1 MHERVRF
8 FHFFGRRVTA
18 AAVGL
23 CLCALAGF
31 TAVLAQE
38 QQPKDGRYYET
49 LARKAYQEKDYASFL
64 ENMKAAAELRP
75 NHPRLMFNLAAAYSL
90 NGRGGEALNWL
101 ARLADMG
108 LVFQAA
114 ADDDF
119 VSIKNSDEFK
129 TILKRVERNKARVGD
144 GATAFTLREKG
155 FIPEGI
161 AYDPATG
168 TFYLSSVYRRKI
180 VSVGPGGEAKDFASE
195 RDGLWSVLGMRVDAA
210 RRLLWVTTAAH
221 RQMSNFKE
229 DENGASGLFK
239 FDLRTGKLLKKY
251 LLPNK
256 PKPHL
261 LGDLVINS
269 RGDVFASD
277 SRTPA
282 VYVVTR
288 GRDELVPLV
297 EGEPFTSPQG
307 LALTSDEQQL
317 FVADYS
323 KGLFVINLRTRKL
336 TSLAPAPNVTL
347 LGVDG
352 IYSHRGSL
360 LAVQN
365 GVNPA
370 RLVRL
375 FPSRDLSRIERL
387 EVIEAN
393 NPLFDEPTLGVLVGD
408 NFYLVA
414 NSQWGA
420 IDEEGRL
427 APPEKLKEH
436 VVLKINLSARVAL
449 HLSPTSAFFIL
460 PVHSFFNLT
469 GAPRNAK

>member
-1 MHERVRF
+1 MYESSRF
-8 FHFFGRRVTA
+8 FHFFGRRVVA
-18 AAVGL
+18 AALFL
-23 CLCALAGF
+23 CLYALAGP
-31 TAVLAQE
+31 AAAQE
-38 QQPKDGRYYET
+38 EQQPQQPKDGRYYEAQ
-49 LARKAYQEKDYASFL
+49 ARKAYQGKDYASFL
-64 ENMKAAAELRP
+64 ENMKAAAGLRP

-90 NGRGGEALNWL
+90 NNRAGEALEWL
-101 ARLADMG
+101 GRLAGMG
-108 LVFQAA
+108 LVFPAA

-119 VSIKNSDEFK
+119 TSIKSSDGFK
-129 TILKRVERNKARVGD
+129 TILQRIERNKARVGE
-144 GATAFTLREKG
+144 GAPAFTLREKG

-161 AYDPATG
+161 AYDAATR
-168 TFYLSSVYRRKI
+168 TFYLGSVYRRKI
-180 VSVGPGGEAKDFASE
+180 VSVGADGEARDFATE

-210 RRLLWVTTAAH
+210 RRLLWVSTAAH

-229 DENGASGLFK
+229 EENGVSGLFK

-251 LLPNK
+251 LLPGK
-256 PKPHL
+256 PGRRL

-277 SRTPA
+277 SVTPA
-282 VYVVTR
+282 VYVVAR
-288 GRDELVPLV
+288 GRDELTPLV

-307 LALTSDEQQL
+307 LALTRDEKRL

-323 KGLFVINLRTRKL
+323 KGLFVIDLRTKKV
-336 TSLAPAPNVTL
+336 TNLAPAPDVTL
-347 LGVDG
+347 LGIDG
-352 IYSHRGSL
+352 LYTYKGGL

-375 FPSRDLSRIERL
+375 FPDRGLSRIERL
-387 EVIEAN
+387 EVVEAN
-393 NPLFDEPTLGVLVGD
+393 NPAFDEPTLGVMVGD

-420 IDEEGRL
+420 IDEQGRL

-436 VVLKINLSARVAL
+436 VVLKIDLGARR
-449 HLSPTSAFFIL
+449 S
-460 PVHSFFNLT
+460 
-469 GAPRNAK
+469 RE